1 MTDHKL
7 SVARITVETLIAE
20 AQTAR
25 VAARVAAHIRIVLA
39 QLKSRA

>member
-25 VAARVAAHIRIVLA
+25 VAAHIRLVLA